1 HRGGG
6 ARRLRLPGRG
16 GRCARRRSRGEGAV
30 RRGGAPAFRPCL
42 RAGYLADRDRRR
54 DHSGRSPS
62 RGTPE
67 HAGGRAATS
76 PRPRRLARR
85 RPPHHRPPAQR
96 GPRRVRA
103 MAGRRAAPARAG
115 DRDTDGAAGH
125 LRMDGR
131 RAPHRRRFPRP
142 AAGAR
147 AGEPA
152 HRAGA
157 APGRRAEGGGSMSG
171 LSEDELVAI
180 EREAVEL
187 ASLAG
192 ARIKTALGRTLAV
205 RYKENAEGDISL
217 RDPVSEVDHDVEGM
231 IREKVAALFPG
242 HDVLGEESEERPARD
257 HDVVWA
263 VDPIDGTT
271 NFVNGYPLFAAS
283 IGVLYRGKPVVG
295 AVWCSTSHALRAGVY
310 HAR

>member
-1 HRGGG
+1 
-6 ARRLRLPGRG
+6 
-16 GRCARRRSRGEGAV
+16 
-30 RRGGAPAFRPCL
+30 
-42 RAGYLADRDRRR
+42 
-54 DHSGRSPS
+54 
-62 RGTPE
+62 
-67 HAGGRAATS
+67 
-76 PRPRRLARR
+76 
-85 RPPHHRPPAQR
+85 
-96 GPRRVRA
+96 
-103 MAGRRAAPARAG
+103 
-115 DRDTDGAAGH
+115 
-125 LRMDGR
+125 
-131 RAPHRRRFPRP
+131 
-142 AAGAR
+142 
-147 AGEPA
+147 
-152 HRAGA
+152 
-157 APGRRAEGGGSMSG
+157 MSG

-192 ARIKTALGRTLAV
+192 ARIRTALGRTLAV

-310 HAR
+310 HARAGGRLSFESESFEPRPNPQVRRRLVGLGAGLDVADLPGDPRRSGSAAVECAFAAAGLLAGLRLESPNVWDVAGGIPLLQAAGATIRVSVDGGDWTPFEGFLPARGSGGEEDLRFWRGRIAAGVPEVVAELCKG